1 MTLDGQ
7 IYFVKLTKVPL
18 GSAGVPFSVQI
29 FILFISFFNS
39 LILYSVLLNAE
50 LRLE

>member
-1 MTLDGQ
+1 MKLDGQ

-29 FILFISFFNS
+29 FILFIKFFQQFNIVFS
-39 LILYSVLLNAE
+39 IY
-50 LRLE
+50 